1 MGSGKKGK
9 KFRKFRWK
17 ALVSESCFKK
27 VAGIAPA
34 NLLKKRYGHRC
45 FPVNSAKYLR
55 APFLYNTSEQLIVEK
70 KSTSLRYSKKYVRL
84 STTGNSVNEKS
95 LAVVFDVYIQR
106 FG

>member
-1 MGSGKKGK
+1 M
-9 KFRKFRWK
+9 
-17 ALVSESCFKK
+17 SESCFKK
-27 VAGIAPA
+27 VADITPA

-55 APFLYNTSEQLIVEK
+55 APFLYNTSGQLIVEK
-70 KSTSLRYSKKYVRL
+70 NSTSLRYSKKYVRL

-95 LAVVFDVYIQR
+95 LAVVFDVYVQR

>member
-1 MGSGKKGK
+1 M
-9 KFRKFRWK
+9 
-17 ALVSESCFKK
+17 
-27 VAGIAPA
+27 
-34 NLLKKRYGHRC
+34 
-45 FPVNSAKYLR
+45 
-55 APFLYNTSEQLIVEK
+55 EK